1 MPRSFALRIAPL
13 LTLATMAALAAC
25 AGDAPPPA
33 VARGARPTASS
44 SPPPVAS
51 APAPPRLRLPDGVRP
66 LKNTATLTVVPS
78 RETFEGEMQIE
89 LEASSPLPLLWLN
102 ADGLT
107 IDRASASASTGGG
120 AKVDA
125 RVVPGGKNFVGL
137 AFDTPLPAGTSVVRI
152 AYHGALSATEVDGAS
167 RQKEGGD
174 WYVYTH
180 FEPLAARRVFPCFDE
195 PAFKVP
201 WQLTLRIQKGD
212 TALANTPALST
223 EEGKD
228 GLTTVRFA
236 ETKPLPSYLIAFAVG
251 PFGIVDAGKTGVG
264 NTQVRVI
271 TPRGKESWARFAV
284 KSTGPVLALLEK
296 YFGRAYPYEKLDV
309 IAVPLFGG
317 AMENPGLITFRQSLI
332 LSKPDMES
340 TGFRR
345 AYASVAAHEL
355 AHIWF
360 GDLVT
365 TAWWDDLW
373 LNEAF
378 ATWMTPKIME
388 QYRPDWDAPS
398 GRAQSANGA
407 MRSDSLVSARQIRQ
421 PVTSNDD
428 IKNAFDGI
436 TYQKGAAV
444 ITMFER
450 WVGASAFQKGVQRYM
465 SEHAHGTA
473 TARDFLAAVTA
484 EAKQDVAAPF
494 STFLDQPG
502 VPSVAAEVRCDGGK
516 PRLAL
521 SQTRYLPVGSE
532 GGTNGKSTS
541 GTPWQV
547 PVCTRFSIAG
557 KVDRACTLLGAAPTE
572 MPLKACPDWVLPN
585 DSASGYYRTAYGSK
599 LLEGLTTHLEVLSAA
614 EKIALVG
621 DLSAHARAGKLD
633 YAAILP
639 LVPALAK
646 DKSAHVVAAAA
657 GVLGSIRDTPLINAA
672 ARPRYA
678 KFVQDALGGRARALG
693 VRPKAGEDE
702 EARWLRPIVIDLVA
716 DQGEDAAL
724 RAECTTA
731 AKAWLSD
738 KSAVAPELIGTTLG
752 IAASFGDRELFDAFV
767 ADAKKTPE
775 RADRDRLIAAL
786 GQFRD
791 PALVAAALALTLGN
805 DFDPRESIR
814 ILYGATRMPETAPL
828 AYLFLTK
835 NFDALVSHLPRD
847 WAAGAPGIGAALCD
861 DTRRAELQ
869 AFFQDRAPKFV
880 GGPRSLAQSIE
891 GMHLCSTFKAAQ
903 SPGVTAF
910 FTR

>member
-1 MPRSFALRIAPL
+1 VA
-13 LTLATMAALAAC
+13 
-25 AGDAPPPA
+25 A
-33 VARGARPTASS
+33 VA
-44 SPPPVAS
+44 
-51 APAPPRLRLPDGVRP
+51 APPRLRLPVGVRP

-78 RETFEGEMQIE
+78 RETFDGEMQIE
-89 LEASSPLPLLWLN
+89 IEARSPLPLLWLN

-107 IDRASASASTGGG
+107 IDQASASPSTGGG

-125 RVVPGGKNFVGL
+125 RVVPGDKNFVGL

-152 AYHGALSATEVDGAS
+152 VYHGALSATELDGAS

-195 PAFKVP
+195 PGFKVP

-212 TALANTPALST
+212 TALTNTPALST

-251 PFGIVDAGKTGVG
+251 PFGIVDAGKTGQG
-264 NTQVRVI
+264 NTPVRII

-284 KSTGPVLALLEK
+284 ESTGPVLTLLEK

-309 IAVPLFGG
+309 IAVPMFGG

-388 QYRPDWDAPS
+388 QYRPEWDPPS

-421 PVTSNDD
+421 PVASNDD
-428 IKNAFDGI
+428 IKNAFDSI

-465 SEHAHGTA
+465 TEHAHGTA
-473 TARDFLAAVTA
+473 TGRDFLAAVTA

-502 VPSVAAEVRCDGGK
+502 VPSVAAEVLCDAK
-516 PRLAL
+516 KASLVL
-521 SQTRYLPVGSE
+521 SQARYLPAGSE
-532 GGTNGKSTS
+532 GGSTAGKSGKSAS

-572 MPLKACPDWVLPN
+572 MPLKACPEWILPN
-585 DSASGYYRTAYGSK
+585 DSASGYYRTAYGPK
-599 LLEGLTTHLEVLSAA
+599 LLEGLTKHLVALSAA

-621 DLSAHARAGKLD
+621 DLTAHARAGKLD
-633 YAAILP
+633 YAALFP

-646 DKSAHVVAAAA
+646 DKSAQVVAAAA
-657 GVLGSIRDTPLINAA
+657 GVLSAVRDIPLINAA

-678 KFVQDALGGRARALG
+678 KFVRDTLGARAHALGLRSK
-693 VRPKAGEDE
+693 VSEDE
-702 EARWLRPIVIDLVA
+702 DTRWLRPIVIDLVA

-724 RAECTTA
+724 RAECTNA
-731 AKAWLSD
+731 ARAWLSD
-738 KSAVAPELIGTTLG
+738 KSAIAPELIGTSLG
-752 IAASFGDRELFDAFV
+752 IAASFGDRDLFDAFV

-775 RADRDRLIAAL
+775 RADRDRLISAL

-791 PALVAAALALTLGN
+791 PTLVAAAMALTLGN
-805 DFDPRESIR
+805 DFDARESIR

-828 AYLFLTK
+828 AYGFLTK
-835 NFDALVSHLPRD
+835 NFDAIVSRLPRD
-847 WAAGAPGIGAALCD
+847 WAAGAPGIGAAVCD
-861 DTRRAELQ
+861 DARRGEIQ
-869 AFFQDRAPKFV
+869 AFFADRAPKYV
-880 GGPRSLAQSIE
+880 GGPRSLAQSLE
-891 GMHLCSTFKAAQ
+891 GMHLCSTFKVAQ
-903 SPGVTAF
+903 APGVTAY